1 MIKHELRQDEGLL
14 LITPEGALEASDF
27 QELARELDPYLE
39 RNGKLHGVLIH
50 AHAFPGWQDLAA
62 LVSHLKFL
70 RDHHKRIEKVAVVMD
85 GGLGTLLPGIASH
98 FVHADVRHFENTNY
112 RGALEWLSDGA
123 QPILLTA
130 AEMVWLKRLENAND
144 IEAVPAMIASNLI
157 RLELAEP
164 GASGRIVLTRKGA
177 NHLFHYRDR
186 TPR

>member
-1 MIKHELRQDEGLL
+1 MIKHELRQDQGLL

-50 AHAFPGWQDLAA
+50 AHAFPGWKDLAA

-85 GGLGTLLPGIASH
+85 GAFATLLPGIASH
-98 FVHADVRHFENTNY
+98 FVHADVRHLTNY

-144 IEAVPAMIASNLI
+144 VEAVPAMIASNLI

-164 GASGRIVLTRKGA
+164 GASGRMVLTRKGA
-177 NHLFHYRDR
+177 NHLFHHRDT